1 MRRVAGRGGQAPTE
15 YLMMAGLLTAMIIVL
30 SGIIIP
36 TMREVTVR
44 LARQI
49 IVNLSSPTR
58 DEQQPPPCPEYVELD
73 PEPGEGEDFECE
85 EQ

>member
-1 MRRVAGRGGQAPTE
+1 MRRAAGRGGQAPTE

-58 DEQQPPPCPEYVELD
+58 DEEQRPPCPEYVELD
-73 PEPGEGEDFECE
+73 PEPNEGEDFECQ